1 MTGRFRGVR
10 GWTRWVGV
18 GVVVLFV
25 CWPGEA
31 GAQVSAALTGIVTD
45 ASGAA
50 IPAANVT
57 ATSIETAAVRTTR
70 TDSIGRYQ
78 LVELAVGRYQVT
90 VSKDGF
96 QTTVRD
102 GIRLAV
108 GQTAILD
115 LALQVGAVQEQV
127 TVTGDLSP
135 VSTGTTDASGEVAED
150 QIKNLPLNGRS
161 YDLLT
166 LLNPGV
172 VNFTWEKTGGIG
184 ISNSTTAN
192 MFAVSGNRPQQ
203 NLFLLNGVEFTG
215 AAENNMTPGG
225 ASGQLLGIDAVREF
239 NFLRDTYGAEYG
251 KKPGGQISIVTQS
264 GSNQWHGSTFGFVR
278 NSAFDTPNYFDV
290 GTTPPFARN
299 QFGASA
305 GGPLVKDR
313 TFVFVSYEGF
323 LQDLHQTSIVL
334 TTFSIQRMVKDPL

>member
-1 MTGRFRGVR
+1 MTGRFQGVR

-78 LVELAVGRYQVT
+78 LLELAVGRYQVT

-172 VNFTWEKTGGIG
+172 VNFTWE
-184 ISNSTTAN
+184 
-192 MFAVSGNRPQQ
+192 
-203 NLFLLNGVEFTG
+203 
-215 AAENNMTPGG
+215 
-225 ASGQLLGIDAVREF
+225 
-239 NFLRDTYGAEYG
+239 
-251 KKPGGQISIVTQS
+251 
-264 GSNQWHGSTFGFVR
+264 
-278 NSAFDTPNYFDV
+278 
-290 GTTPPFARN
+290 
-299 QFGASA
+299 
-305 GGPLVKDR
+305 
-313 TFVFVSYEGF
+313 
-323 LQDLHQTSIVL
+323 
-334 TTFSIQRMVKDPL
+334 